1 MHFKTELQRRRLRVR
16 SRLPVIL
23 LFSATMGLAGF
34 LLFQVQPML
43 GKFILPWFGGSAT
56 TWTVCMLFFQC
67 ALLAG
72 YAYAYAVTRP
82 LRLRTQALV
91 QIAILLAAILV
102 FLPITPSDALK
113 PTDSRD
119 PVWRILYL
127 LGAYVG
133 VPYVV
138 LSTTSPLLQRWL
150 GHLDRNLLASRFFAI
165 SNFGS
170 FLGLLSY
177 PFIFERFITTLNQTK
192 IWSYAF
198 IAYALLFALCAII
211 VARSPSGAE
220 TDAAPATNRRAE
232 ARSDFWLWLLYA
244 ALGSVLLLATTNEIS
259 QWSAVVPFLWIL
271 PLSLYLLTF
280 VIVFGHQSAYRRVPY
295 LVAFVALAALAQF
308 LARPESSGDLILQLG
323 LQCATLFAGCMI
335 CHGEMVALQPQARDL
350 PRFYMAI
357 ALGGALGGAFVT
369 LLSPLLFKDFYEHPL
384 VIAVVAGLGFWL
396 ERRSLAPQA
405 EKRVR
410 LAIMAG
416 LVMFGIGVA
425 REAYAEITNEGS
437 NVARIRNF
445 YGVVQVYLTDEQD
458 PADRSLAMQQAGVD
472 QGSQYIVADKRNL
485 PSCGYN
491 EDSGVGLAMRFQKKR
506 RDGNGK
512 GPLKVGIIGLGVGM
526 VASHGQPGDVL
537 RYYELNPAVTKLTLR
552 HFSFLQD
559 GPAKIEIVPGDG
571 RISLEREAKAGSQK
585 FDLLIIDAFRGASP
599 PMHLMT
605 REAFDIYMKHLE
617 PDGILAINFELDTFE
632 MAPLH
637 RGMGALFG
645 MDVNWFETE
654 GEEDDCDDASSW
666 ALYSH
671 DHDLWKVPEV
681 EDGISKWRDELSSR
695 LVWTDN
701 DANLMSIINW

>member
-1 MHFKTELQRRRLRVR
+1 MR
-16 SRLPVIL
+16 SRLFVIL
-23 LFSATMGLAGF
+23 LFSTTMGLAGF

-56 TWTVCMLFFQC
+56 TWTVCLLFFQC

-82 LRLRTQALV
+82 LTLRTQALV
-91 QIAILLAAILV
+91 QIGILIVAILV

-113 PTDSRD
+113 PTDSRA

-133 VPYVV
+133 VPYAV

-150 GHLDRNLLASRFFAI
+150 GHLDPKLLASRFFAV

-177 PFIFERFITTLNQTK
+177 PFIFERFIATPAQTK

-198 IAYALLFALCAII
+198 IAYAVLFGLCAIL
-211 VARSPSGAE
+211 VVRSPSGAE
-220 TDAAPATNRRAE
+220 TDEAPPLAE
-232 ARSDFWLWLLYA
+232 TRLEQRSDFWPWLAYS
-244 ALGSVLLLATTNEIS
+244 ALGSILLLATTNQIS
-259 QWSAVVPFLWIL
+259 QWSAVVPFLWVL

-280 VIVFGHQSAYRRVPY
+280 VLVFGHPGVYRRVPY
-295 LVAFVALAALAQF
+295 LVVFVALAALAQF
-308 LARPESSGDLILQLG
+308 LARPESSGDLIVQLG

-335 CHGEMVALQPQARDL
+335 CHGEMVVLQPEARGL
-350 PRFYMAI
+350 PRFYMAV

-369 LLSPLLFKDFYEHPL
+369 LLAPLIFKDFYEHPL
-384 VIAVVAGLGFWL
+384 VVAVIAFLGIWL
-396 ERRSLAPQA
+396 ERKSLAPHG
-405 EKRVR
+405 ERVR
-410 LAIMAG
+410 RVALLAA
-416 LVMFGIGVA
+416 LAMFGIGVA
-425 REAYAEITNEGS
+425 REAYSEITNESSSVG
-437 NVARIRNF
+437 RIRNF
-445 YGVVQVYLTDEQD
+445 YGVVQVYRTDED
-458 PADRSLAMQQAGVD
+458 SPGDFSLAMQQAGVD
-472 QGSQYIVADKRNL
+472 QGSQYEDPAKRHL
-485 PSCGYN
+485 PSCGYSQ
-491 EDSGVGLAMRFQKKR
+491 DSGVGLAMRFQKR
-506 RDGNGK
+506 RREGA
-512 GPLKVGIIGLGVGM
+512 PLRVGIIGLGVGM
-526 VASHGQPGDVL
+526 VASHGHAGDVL

-552 HFSFLQD
+552 DFSFLQD
-559 GPAKIEIVPGDG
+559 GPAKIEVVPGDG

-605 REAFDIYMKHLE
+605 REAFDIYMKHLQ

-637 RGMGALFG
+637 RGMAKVFG
-645 MDVNWFETE
+645 LDVNWFETE
-654 GEEDDCDDASSW
+654 GEADDCEDASSW
-666 ALYSH
+666 ALYSR
-671 DHDLWKVPEV
+671 DHDLWKVPQVKE
-681 EDGISKWRDELSSR
+681 GISNWRDNSDTR

-701 DANLMSIINW
+701 NANLMSIINW

>member
-1 MHFKTELQRRRLRVR
+1 MK
-16 SRLPVIL
+16 SRLAVIL

-43 GKFILPWFGGSAT
+43 AKFILPWFGGSAT

-67 ALLAG
+67 ALLLG
-72 YAYAYAVTRP
+72 YAYAYALTRP
-82 LRLRTQALV
+82 LTLRTQAYV
-91 QIAILLAAILV
+91 QIAILALAAIL

-127 LGAYVG
+127 LSAYVG
-133 VPYVV
+133 MPYAV

-150 GHLDRNLLASRFFAI
+150 GHLDPKLLASRFFAI

-177 PFIFERFITTLNQTK
+177 PFIFERYITTLEQTK

-198 IAYALLFALCAII
+198 IVYALIFALCALL

-220 TDAAPATNRRAE
+220 TDLAPEAAAPRPE
-232 ARSDFWLWLLYA
+232 GKGDFWRWLVYA

-259 QWSAVVPFLWIL
+259 QWSAVVPFLWVL

-280 VIVFGHQSAYRRVPY
+280 VIVFGHPSAYRRLPY

-308 LARPESSGDLILQLG
+308 LARPESSGDLMLQLG

-335 CHGEMVALQPQARDL
+335 CHGEMASLQPQARDL
-350 PRFYMAI
+350 PRFYMAV

-369 LLSPLLFKDFYEHPL
+369 LLAPLIFRDFYEHPL
-384 VIAVVAGLGFWL
+384 VVAVIAGLGFWL
-396 ERRSLAPQA
+396 ERRALTLKG
-405 EKRVR
+405 EGRR
-410 LAIMAG
+410 LALLAA
-416 LVMFGIGVA
+416 LAMFCVGVA
-425 REAYAEITNEGS
+425 REAYGEITNEGS
-437 NVARIRNF
+437 IVARIRNF
-445 YGVVQVYLTDEQD
+445 YGVVQVYRTDED
-458 PADRSLAMQQAGVD
+458 SPGDFSLAMQQAGVD
-472 QGSQYIVADKRNL
+472 QGSQYVDPKKRNL

-491 EDSGVGLAMRFQKKR
+491 EDSGVGLAMRFAKKR
-506 RDGNGK
+506 REGDGK

-526 VASHGQPGDVL
+526 VASHGEKGDVL

-552 HFSFLQD
+552 DFTFLQD
-559 GPAKIEIVPGDG
+559 GPARIEVVPGDG
-571 RISLEREAKAGSQK
+571 RISLEREAKIGSQK
-585 FDLLIIDAFRGASP
+585 FDILIIDAFRGASP

-637 RGMGALFG
+637 RGMAKVEGL
-645 MDVNWFETE
+645 DVNWFETE
-654 GEEDDCDDASSW
+654 GDDPDCDDASSW
-666 ALYSH
+666 ALYTR
-671 DHDLWKVPEV
+671 DHDFWKVPDV
-681 EDGISKWRDELSSR
+681 ADGISDWRDNAETR

-701 DANLMSIINW
+701 NANLMSIINWGW